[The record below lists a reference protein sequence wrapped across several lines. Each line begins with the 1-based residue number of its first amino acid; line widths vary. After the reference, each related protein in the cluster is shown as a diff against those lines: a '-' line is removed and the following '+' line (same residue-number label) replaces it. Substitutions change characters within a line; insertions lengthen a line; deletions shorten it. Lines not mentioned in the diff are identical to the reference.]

1 MLLASDR
8 LSYIWGHTESQTADS
23 AWCQPGHF
31 PYCCEAILILGGS
44 YIVMRQPHYFESYL
58 LGSSLLWHSQIV
70 LKQPIVVR
78 QPHCIEAASLLWGH
92 LIDVRP
98 RHCWEA
104 ALSLWGSLIV
114 VGSLIVLRQLHF
126 YEAASKLWGSLI
138 DVRYPHCC
146 EVASIFEAA
155 KLMKSQGYWG
165 CLTKIA
171 AYSLK
176 YWGYLIETTSLKIL
190 YLLVKFSGHL
200 VSEFTLSWFL
210 NLLIL
215 VPQARLLCLRLFTTL
230 S

>member
-8 LSYIWGHTESQTADS
+8 LPYVWGHTESQTVYS
-23 AWCQPGHF
+23 ERRRPGHC
-31 PYCCEAILILGGS
+31 PHCCEAILILGRS
-44 YIVMRQPHYFESYL
+44 YIIMRQPHYFESYL

-146 EVASIFEAA
+146 EVASIF
-155 KLMKSQGYWG
+155 
-165 CLTKIA
+165 
-171 AYSLK
+171 
-176 YWGYLIETTSLKIL
+176 
-190 YLLVKFSGHL
+190 
-200 VSEFTLSWFL
+200 
-210 NLLIL
+210 
-215 VPQARLLCLRLFTTL
+215 
-230 S
+230 